1 MTQDE
6 LNQIERLVTILSLGL
21 SVAIKNQAIKINEAE
36 QILYSPFTIARL
48 NELGIDKKIIN
59 LIKVGMELEDLE
71 SLLPDELSKSL
82 SRMEAQA
89 VQLLAMSS
97 ETNPQL
103 EKWLSRY
110 LKIDDA
116 PLRREPLQLVG

>member
-48 NELGIDKKIIN
+48 NELGIDKQIIN
-59 LIKVGMELEDLE
+59 LIKVGTELEDLE

-89 VQLLAMSS
+89 VQLLAVSS